1 MKLKLKSKFP
11 FRDRDQA
18 ARMLCEKLFH
28 YRGLNPLVLGLST
41 GAVPMACLIARYLK
55 GDADVLL
62 VEKMASPENPHFTLG
77 IMAEGGTFTLAPGGS
92 QMWVPPHYLEEEK
105 RRLAHCLQE
114 RRKLYTPHRAPL
126 SPANRIVIL
135 VDDIAQSGLS
145 LLAAYQAVDG
155 AHPAQVLV
163 SVPVVSTAALDLL
176 QRETEE
182 VFALWTGEKW
192 SSSAEIFEINTKP
205 GEEDAAQFLQP
216 LDPEMCAPRGRS
228 TSFPA

>member
-11 FRDRDQA
+11 VRDRDQA

-28 YRGLNPLVLGLST
+28 YRGLNPLILGLST

-105 RRLAHCLQE
+105 RRLSHCLLE
-114 RRKLYTPHRAPL
+114 RRKLYTPHRASL

-145 LLAAYQAVDG
+145 LLAAY
-155 AHPAQVLV
+155 
-163 SVPVVSTAALDLL
+163 
-176 QRETEE
+176 
-182 VFALWTGEKW
+182 
-192 SSSAEIFEINTKP
+192 
-205 GEEDAAQFLQP
+205 
-216 LDPEMCAPRGRS
+216 
-228 TSFPA
+228 

>member
-28 YRGLNPLVLGLST
+28 YRGLNPLVMGLST

-62 VEKMASPENPHFTLG
+62 VERMFSPENPHFTLG
-77 IMAEGGTFTLAPGGS
+77 MLAEGGTFTLASGGS
-92 QMWVPPHYLEEEK
+92 QMWVPPHFLEEEK
-105 RRLAHCLQE
+105 RRLAHSLQE
-114 RRKLYTPHRAPL
+114 RRKLYTPHRGPH
-126 SPANRIVIL
+126 SPANRVVIL

-155 AHPAQVLV
+155 GHPAQVLV
-163 SVPVVSTAALDLL
+163 SVPAVSAAALDLL
-176 QRETEE
+176 RRETEE
-182 VFALWTGEKW
+182 VFALWTGENC
-192 SSSAEIFEINTKP
+192 SSPADIFEVNTKP

-216 LDPEMCAPRGRS
+216 LDPDLYASRGRS
-228 TSFPA
+228 TSYQV